1 MSLPTNILYYGK
13 EAPLPDQIP
22 LRAGPL
28 TMIYENGDLR
38 YVKLGEKEIVR
49 RLYVAI
55 RDRNWGTAANVLSNV
70 QMHIEKDAFQISYDC
85 TNKIL
90 DIDFVWHGELRG
102 DANGVITCA
111 MNGKA
116 RSTFLRNRIGFC
128 LLHPSAIA
136 GATAQIEHVDG
147 SSEESAFPVHIA
159 PQHVI
164 NGEIK
169 PVAPFN
175 EMQAVAHE
183 IVPGVWAEVRFSG
196 EIFEMEDQRNW
207 TDASY
212 KTYGTPLRLPFPA
225 EVQVGTQIRQMV
237 TITLLNRD
245 WSMGDE
251 PLSMTQNNRVLFT
264 MGDKRTPVPN
274 LGLGLAS
281 HGQPLRE
288 SEVAR
293 LKALAL
299 AHLRVDL
306 RLHEGTYAEE
316 LRRATAQAHA
326 LGVAL
331 EVALHVTDNAASE
344 LHALAASL
352 AEINPPIATWL
363 VFHIKEKSTTA
374 QWVALAR
381 TALAGFDPKAKIGA
395 GTNIYFTELNRM
407 RPPVDV
413 LDVISYSINPQ
424 VHAFDNASL
433 VETLAAQATTATSA
447 RQFCSDRPLV
457 VSPITLQP
465 RFNPNATGPEPQPGP
480 GELPSQVDPRQMSLF
495 GAGWTLGSIK
505 YLAETGEVDSM
516 TYYETTGWRGV
527 METAQGSALP
537 QQFRSIPGGV
547 FPLYHVLAAV
557 GEFAGGEVIQGTSS
571 EPLQVNG
578 MLLQKDGRIRLLLAN
593 LTGQAQ
599 TVVVPGLD
607 RQAQVRYLDET
618 NVVAAMS
625 TPDEFRSQT
634 GLVLA
639 TSGSSPEFILR
650 PYALVRIDWDK
661 R

>member
-1 MSLPTNILYYGK
+1 MSLPRNILYYGK
-13 EAPLPDQIP
+13 ETPLPEQIP

-38 YVKLGEKEIVR
+38 YIKLGEKELVR

-70 QMHIEKDAFQISYDC
+70 QVHIGEDAFQISYEC
-85 TNKIL
+85 TNQIL

-111 MNGKA
+111 MNGTA

-128 LLHPSAIA
+128 LLHPSTIA
-136 GATAQIEHVDG
+136 GANAQIEHVDG
-147 SSEESAFPVHIA
+147 ASEESVFPVHIA

-175 EMQAVAHE
+175 EMHAVAHE

-225 EVQVGTQIRQMV
+225 EVPAGTHIQQMV
-237 TITLLNRD
+237 TISLLNRE
-245 WSMGDE
+245 WPVEEEPQPMGQDK
-251 PLSMTQNNRVLFT
+251 LTLLT
-264 MGDKRTPVPN
+264 MGKKRTPLPK
-274 LGLGLAS
+274 LGLGMAS
-281 HGQPLRE
+281 HGQSLNAQD
-288 SEVAR
+288 VAR
-293 LKALAL
+293 LQALQL
-299 AHLRVDL
+299 FHLRVDL
-306 RLHEGTYAEE
+306 HLGEATYAAD
-316 LRRATAQAHA
+316 LRRATTEAHA
-326 LGVAL
+326 LGVSL
-331 EVALHVTDNAASE
+331 EVALHVTDNAAAE
-344 LHALAASL
+344 LEALVALLNEVKPPVTTWLIFHVNEKATSAPWVTLAREALADY
-352 AEINPPIATWL
+352 
-363 VFHIKEKSTTA
+363 
-374 QWVALAR
+374 
-381 TALAGFDPKAKIGA
+381 DPKVPVGA

-407 RPPVDV
+407 RPPIDVVDV
-413 LDVISYSINPQ
+413 VAYSINPQ

-447 RQFCSDRPLV
+447 RQFCGDLPLI

-465 RFNPNATGPEPQPGP
+465 RFNPNATGPEPEPRP

-505 YLAETGEVDSM
+505 YLAETGEVERV

-527 METAQGSALP
+527 METAQGSTLP
-537 QQFRSIPGGV
+537 VQFQSIPGGV
-547 FPLYHVLAAV
+547 FPLYHVLADMA
-557 GEFAGGEVIQGTSS
+557 EFAGGEVIQSRSS
-571 EPLQVNG
+571 EPLQVDG
-578 MLLQKDGRIRLLLAN
+578 LVVHKDGRTRLLLTNFTARPKRSPIPGVD
-593 LTGQAQ
+593 GQVKA
-599 TVVVPGLD
+599 
-607 RQAQVRYLDET
+607 RMLDET
-618 NVVAAMS
+618 NAEAAMS
-625 TPDEFRSQT
+625 KPEEFRAQPQT
-634 GLVLA
+634 TLTAINGNLEV
-639 TSGSSPEFILR
+639 TLR
-650 PYALVRIDWDK
+650 PFATACLDLA
-661 R
+661 